1 MKGIIIFLIL
11 LQATAVHTDSHSLW
25 AFATFITGETQFPEF
40 SAVLMVDDI
49 QVLYYNR
56 SIQKLI
62 NRRQL
67 SSDDGE
73 FNVLEKGANVI
84 FEDMYNNMKF
94 ESHQMIHRTNGS
106 GGVHVYQRLAGC
118 VLEKDQPSPVLEWDA
133 YDGEN
138 ARRYNMQNFTFL
150 SPGQEYKLSKS
161 HLEYVL
167 KVFKTVYQPICIGV
181 LKHYL
186 KKEKNI
192 VFRKERPR
200 LRLLHT
206 TCRDTGEL
214 RVSCLATGFYPRHIN
229 LTMLRDGLPIPEEEL
244 VLGGLL
250 PNGDGTYQ
258 LRRTLR
264 LSAEE
269 LGGGHHYTCSVTH
282 LSLDNKLDISWEP
295 GDGPNTT
302 VIISVVVVVLA
313 LGLTSAIAACA
324 ICPQRSLKPVYSAA
338 EVSEPE
344 DSASHSSAN

>member
-1 MKGIIIFLIL
+1 
-11 LQATAVHTDSHSLW
+11 
-25 AFATFITGETQFPEF
+25 
-40 SAVLMVDDI
+40 
-49 QVLYYNR
+49 
-56 SIQKLI
+56 
-62 NRRQL
+62 
-67 SSDDGE
+67 
-73 FNVLEKGANVI
+73 
-84 FEDMYNNMKF
+84 MYNNMKF
-94 ESHQMIHRTNGS
+94 ESRRMILHTNDS
-106 GGVHVYQRLAGC
+106 GGVHVLQRLAGC
-118 VLEKDQPSPVLEWDA
+118 VLEKDRPSPVMEWDA
-133 YDGEN
+133 YDGEETMS
-138 ARRYNMQNFTFL
+138 YNMQNYSYTAPWKQFMWDKKRLESVLMVFL
-150 SPGQEYKLSKS
+150 NI
-161 HLEYVL
+161 
-167 KVFKTVYQPICIGV
+167 YQPICIGT

-186 KKEKNI
+186 RKKSA
-192 VFRKERPR
+192 VVHRKERPR

-229 LTMLRDGLPIPEEEL
+229 LTMLRDGLPVPEEEL

-264 LSAEE
+264 LSEEE

-302 VIISVVVVVLA
+302 VITSVVIVVLA

-324 ICPQRSLKPVYSAA
+324 MCKRRLRGPKRSLKPVYSAA

-344 DSASHSSAN
+344 DSASHSSAT